1 MDYSNGF
8 LTVCILTFS
17 TAVCIL
23 GLILGVVF
31 IFFQRQ
37 RDEHLLDDIHH
48 TTSTKKLSGS
58 KLFFDWL
65 LQEKSN
71 SSTARHSSSNKTNKN
86 NKNNKNI
93 PNGGAYWRKLVT
105 RGQDLWREGWITEFN
120 ERVWESDL

>member
-37 RDEHLLDDIHH
+37 REEQLLDDIHH
-48 TTSTKKLSGS
+48 TVCAAIEASYDAENFGCVNDEQTQVLRNYRVPNYSSMGSYKKKATAARPTRTTRTS
-58 KLFFDWL
+58 
-65 LQEKSN
+65 
-71 SSTARHSSSNKTNKN
+71 
-86 NKNNKNI
+86 
-93 PNGGAYWRKLVT
+93 P
-105 RGQDLWREGWITEFN
+105 TESPIGEN
-120 ERVWESDL
+120 W

>member
-37 RDEHLLDDIHH
+37 REEQLLDDIHH
-48 TTSTKKLSGS
+48 TVCAAIEASYDAENFGCVNDEQT
-58 KLFFDWL
+58 
-65 LQEKSN
+65 QSN
-71 SSTARHSSSNKTNKN
+71 SSTARHSSSSKN

-93 PNGGAYWRKLVT
+93 PNGDAY
-105 RGQDLWREGWITEFN
+105 
-120 ERVWESDL
+120 

>member
-37 RDEHLLDDIHH
+37 REEQLLDDIHH
-48 TTSTKKLSGS
+48 TVCAAIEASYDAENFGCVNDEQTQVLRNYRVPNYSSMGSYKKKATAARPTRTTRTTRTS
-58 KLFFDWL
+58 
-65 LQEKSN
+65 
-71 SSTARHSSSNKTNKN
+71 
-86 NKNNKNI
+86 
-93 PNGGAYWRKLVT
+93 P
-105 RGQDLWREGWITEFN
+105 TESPIGEN
-120 ERVWESDL
+120 W